1 MGLSAGNLNSDQ
13 ALRRLLEGNRSY
25 VATRSSDSNHRLVVP
40 SVGAV
45 EEETPFAMVISCSD
59 LEVSPEA
66 IFDEGGALLVVQV
79 GGNVLNAEMLKG
91 IESAVEKYNLSLL
104 MVMGHI
110 PCGIVNMALKMVER
124 DEIALDHFA
133 LVLEA
138 IRPAVESARDQVGDP
153 VENVVRANVEL
164 TVGQLKSS
172 VPILADRV
180 KDGLLKVVGAL
191 YYSEKGKVKII
202 S

>member
-1 MGLSAGNLNSDQ
+1 MRPSAGNLNSDQ

-25 VATRSSDSNHRLVVP
+25 VATRSSDSNRRLVVA

-79 GGNVLNAEMLKG
+79 GGNVLNAEMLKD
-91 IESAVEKYNLSLL
+91 IESAVDKYNLSLL
-104 MVMGHI
+104 MVMGHM
-110 PCGIVNMALKMVER
+110 PCGIMDRALKVVER
-124 DEIALDHFA
+124 DEIILDHFA
-133 LVLEA
+133 TVIEA
-138 IRPAVESARDQVGDP
+138 IRPAIESAHGQVGDP

-180 KDGLLKVVGAL
+180 KEGLLKVVGAL
-191 YYSEKGKVKII
+191 YYSEKGKVKVI